1 MEIKKSFEILELD
14 PNASVDEAKQAYK
27 DIVNVWHPDRFS
39 HNSRLKEKAEEKL
52 KEVNVAYET
61 VNSFLSSK
69 KGLRPRPDQ
78 APQAKTATSER
89 TEAKTKPDSESGH
102 QNFQGEARA
111 EDKTEAVAETGTR
124 IFLEVCS
131 FLYSSLRRIIAFE
144 AKISALSKAI
154 EQAHLNTWFA
164 SESYVLTTNGR
175 RRDHIIQKAR
185 KHGIGVWPHP
195 SELSSSPLVSATQRR
210 VPSRRAVRRPR

>member
-1 MEIKKSFEILELD
+1 MEIKKCFEILELD

-39 HNSRLKEKAEEKL
+39 HNSRLKEKAEKKL

-78 APQAKTATSER
+78 VPPAKTATSEK
-89 TEAKTKPDSESGH
+89 TGAKTKPASKSAH
-102 QNFQGEARA
+102 QNFQGETKA

-124 IFLEVCS
+124 LFLEVCS
-131 FLYSSLRRIIAFE
+131 FLYSSLRRIID
-144 AKISALSKAI
+144 K
-154 EQAHLNTWFA
+154 QVLNPDPKNGA
-164 SESYVLTTNGR
+164 GPKGLDQNQRRDPSRVGGMGRGMGRQRGKGRGAGRGRGR
-175 RRDHIIQKAR
+175 R
-185 KHGIGVWPHP
+185 
-195 SELSSSPLVSATQRR
+195 
-210 VPSRRAVRRPR
+210 

>member
-1 MEIKKSFEILELD
+1 MEIKKCFEILELD

-39 HNSRLKEKAEEKL
+39 HNSRLKEKAEMKL
-52 KEVNVAYET
+52 KDVNVAYET

-78 APQAKTATSER
+78 APPAKTATSEK
-89 TEAKTKPDSESGH
+89 TEVKTKPASESAH

-131 FLYSSLRRIIAFE
+131 FLYSSLRRIIDKQVINPDPKNE
-144 AKISALSKAI
+144 AGPKG
-154 EQAHLNTWFA
+154 LNQNQRRDQSRVGGMGRGMGRQRGKGRGA
-164 SESYVLTTNGR
+164 GRGRGR
-175 RRDHIIQKAR
+175 R
-185 KHGIGVWPHP
+185 
-195 SELSSSPLVSATQRR
+195 
-210 VPSRRAVRRPR
+210 

>member
-1 MEIKKSFEILELD
+1 MEIKKCFEVLELD

-39 HNSRLKEKAEEKL
+39 HNSRLKEKAEKKL
-52 KEVNVAYET
+52 KDVNVAYET

-69 KGLRPRPDQ
+69 KGLSPRPDQ

-124 IFLEVCS
+124 VFLEVCS
-131 FLYSSLRRIIAFE
+131 FLYSSLRRIIDKQVLNPDPKTE
-144 AKISALSKAI
+144 ASPKGLNQNQRRDRSKDGGTGRGMGR
-154 EQAHLNTWFA
+154 QRGKGRG
-164 SESYVLTTNGR
+164 VGRGRGR
-175 RRDHIIQKAR
+175 R
-185 KHGIGVWPHP
+185 
-195 SELSSSPLVSATQRR
+195 
-210 VPSRRAVRRPR
+210 

>member
-39 HNSRLKEKAEEKL
+39 HNSRLKEKAEKKL
-52 KEVNVAYET
+52 KEINVAYET

-78 APQAKTATSER
+78 APPPKTATSEK
-89 TEAKTKPDSESGH
+89 TEVKTKPDFERTY
-102 QNFQGEARA
+102 QNFQGEAKA

-124 IFLEVCS
+124 IFLEACS
-131 FLYSSLRRIIAFE
+131 FLYNSLRRIIDKQVLNPDSKNE
-144 AKISALSKAI
+144 AGPKGLSQNQRRDRSRGGGMGRGMGRQRGKGGGAGRGR
-154 EQAHLNTWFA
+154 
-164 SESYVLTTNGR
+164 GR
-175 RRDHIIQKAR
+175 R
-185 KHGIGVWPHP
+185 
-195 SELSSSPLVSATQRR
+195 
-210 VPSRRAVRRPR
+210 

>member
-39 HNSRLKEKAEEKL
+39 HNSRLKEKAEKKL
-52 KEVNVAYET
+52 KDVNVAYET

-78 APQAKTATSER
+78 APPAKTATSEK
-89 TEAKTKPDSESGH
+89 TEVKTKPDSESGH
-102 QNFQGEARA
+102 QNFQGEAKA

-131 FLYSSLRRIIAFE
+131 FLYSSLRRIIDKQVLNPDPKNE
-144 AKISALSKAI
+144 AGPKG
-154 EQAHLNTWFA
+154 LNQNQRRDQSRVGGMGRGMGRQRGKGRGA
-164 SESYVLTTNGR
+164 GRGRGR
-175 RRDHIIQKAR
+175 R
-185 KHGIGVWPHP
+185 
-195 SELSSSPLVSATQRR
+195 
-210 VPSRRAVRRPR
+210 

>member
-52 KEVNVAYET
+52 KEINVAYET

-102 QNFQGEARA
+102 QNFQGEAKA

-131 FLYSSLRRIIAFE
+131 FLYSSLRRIIDKQVLNPEPKNGASP
-144 AKISALSKAI
+144 KGLSQNQRRDRSKGGGMGRGMGRQRGKGRGAGRGR
-154 EQAHLNTWFA
+154 
-164 SESYVLTTNGR
+164 GR
-175 RRDHIIQKAR
+175 R
-185 KHGIGVWPHP
+185 
-195 SELSSSPLVSATQRR
+195 
-210 VPSRRAVRRPR
+210 

>member
-39 HNSRLKEKAEEKL
+39 HNSRLKEKAEKKL

-78 APQAKTATSER
+78 APPAKTATSKK
-89 TEAKTKPDSESGH
+89 TEAKTKPDSETAR
-102 QNFQGEARA
+102 QNFQGEAKA

-131 FLYSSLRRIIAFE
+131 FLYSSLRRIIDKQVLNPDPKNE
-144 AKISALSKAI
+144 AGPKELNQNQSRDRSKVGGMGRGMGRQRGKGRGAGRGR
-154 EQAHLNTWFA
+154 
-164 SESYVLTTNGR
+164 GR
-175 RRDHIIQKAR
+175 R
-185 KHGIGVWPHP
+185 
-195 SELSSSPLVSATQRR
+195 
-210 VPSRRAVRRPR
+210 

>member
-1 MEIKKSFEILELD
+1 MEIKKCFEVLELD

-52 KEVNVAYET
+52 KEINVAYET

-131 FLYSSLRRIIAFE
+131 FLYSSLRRIIDKQVLNPEPKNGASP
-144 AKISALSKAI
+144 KGLSQNQRRDRSKDGGMGRGMGRQRGKGRGAGRGR
-154 EQAHLNTWFA
+154 
-164 SESYVLTTNGR
+164 GR
-175 RRDHIIQKAR
+175 R
-185 KHGIGVWPHP
+185 
-195 SELSSSPLVSATQRR
+195 
-210 VPSRRAVRRPR
+210 